1 MKWQTTKILLFTW
14 HFALAVLKKR
24 NKSIVKGSPPDGGPL
39 KKTQDVTHITMWR
52 RWPTAKTAQ
61 TPSIDTHR
69 VHGKWTSLIGKTN
82 RQIYFDNCNQHNQ
95 HKDSNFLPSSLIISW
110 SPTHS
115 FIDAEPT
122 TSSPRFYEYVDRI
135 SLVNICTVR
144 RSFWF
149 RWQQS
154 LIRNQIF
161 WTIKSSCSQIV
172 NHGGD
177 GVQCFSACF
186 SALLLRRFLL
196 IQLNTFMSNVFLVD
210 GRLVILSFCF
220 VQKNCF
226 HCFISFIIFRLP
238 FIISVLAFHQYRTV
252 RSRPSSSLCVLQSV
266 SIF

>member
-1 MKWQTTKILLFTW
+1 MITDTFVHWCRTNNVVPAIL
-14 HFALAVLKKR
+14 R
-24 NKSIVKGSPPDGGPL
+24 I
-39 KKTQDVTHITMWR
+39 R
-52 RWPTAKTAQ
+52 RP
-61 TPSIDTHR
+61 
-69 VHGKWTSLIGKTN
+69 
-82 RQIYFDNCNQHNQ
+82 YFVR
-95 HKDSNFLPSSLIISW
+95 KY
-110 SPTHS
+110 TY
-115 FIDAEPT
+115 
-122 TSSPRFYEYVDRI
+122 R
-135 SLVNICTVR
+135 R